1 MKAGHLPMPIN
12 IGFIGAGSIARQRH
26 LPNLAKIPGV
36 QVIAVANRSRQSA
49 QAVAG
54 DFNIPEVV
62 DDWRRL
68 VARQD
73 IDAIF
78 IGTWPY
84 MHQEMSVAALNAG
97 KHVFCQARMAM
108 DLAQAKT
115 MVAAAHAHPKQVHMV
130 CPPPQRMP
138 FEPYIQN
145 LLATGQLGT
154 LTAVELYA
162 VGGANLD
169 REKITWR
176 ERAEFSGRQILAR
189 GIYAETLNAWLG
201 PYEELCARLATP
213 IPIKTDPAT
222 HQSVPIG
229 IPQVV
234 TITGKLKNG
243 ALAYEHHSGL
253 ATDQSTPGA
262 RLTIWGLN
270 GTLRYAFG
278 DSIELAQPGQRL
290 APVDVPA
297 QFRRGWCVEQ
307 DFITAVQNA
316 RQNKPWKV
324 SPDFDEALLYMQKV
338 EAVHVSAKTGHS
350 IRLAD
355 L

>member
-1 MKAGHLPMPIN
+1 MPIH

-26 LPNLAKIPGV
+26 LPNLARIAGV
-36 QVIAVANRSRQSA
+36 RVVGVANRSRESS
-49 QAVAG
+49 QAVAKE
-54 DFNIPEVV
+54 FNIPEVV

-68 VARQD
+68 LARPD

-84 MHQEMSVAALNAG
+84 MHREMSVAALSAG

-108 DLAQAKT
+108 DLAQAKA
-115 MVAAAHAHPKQVHMV
+115 MVQAAHCNPKLVHMV
-130 CPPPQRMP
+130 CPPPTRMP

-154 LTAVELYA
+154 LSAVELYA
-162 VGGANLD
+162 VGGGNLD
-169 REKITWR
+169 RKQISWR
-176 ERAEFSGRQILAR
+176 ERGEFSGQQILAL

-201 PYEELCARLATP
+201 PYEELSARLATP
-213 IPIKTDPAT
+213 IGVKTDPVT
-222 HQSVPIG
+222 HQSVRID

-243 ALAYEHHSGL
+243 ALAYEHHSGV
-253 ATDQSTPGA
+253 ATDKSTPGA
-262 RLTIWGLN
+262 RLTIWGLG

-278 DSIELAQPGQRL
+278 ESLELAQPGQPL
-290 APVDVPA
+290 GVVNVPA
-297 QFRRGWCVEQ
+297 NLRRDWCVEQ
-307 DFITAVQNA
+307 DFIAAVQNA

-338 EAVHVSAKTGHS
+338 EAVHASAQTGRS
-350 IRLAD
+350 VRLAD